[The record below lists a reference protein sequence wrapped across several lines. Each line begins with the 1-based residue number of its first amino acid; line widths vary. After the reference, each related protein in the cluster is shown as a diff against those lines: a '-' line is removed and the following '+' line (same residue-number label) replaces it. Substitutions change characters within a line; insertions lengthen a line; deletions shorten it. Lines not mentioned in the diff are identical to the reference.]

1 MPKIPFRIF
10 LDTQN
15 IISQQSTPPFHIE
28 ICDWLEQTN
37 NENRRLLQ
45 VFRHGGKSYI
55 IGAYVCWNLLQNPN
69 WTCLLISAKR
79 NLALRNSLF
88 IRSMI
93 EHHPLL
99 QHLKSDLY
107 TWKSETFT
115 VDRDVMQLN
124 PSVTVASLGS
134 SFTGYHSDMIIADD
148 IETSDNCIS
157 QHQRE
162 KIKERV
168 AEFGKLSNNILAV
181 GTPHTEDTI
190 YNHLEDVGYVAKKIP
205 VIRTRQKQLP
215 DSTTEDEEY
224 LAWQNHP
231 QGMFTHKWLEQ
242 QRMET
247 TEGDFNSQYML
258 VPQSTYQPLVQ
269 LEKINYY
276 KEDFVWNHVSQPF
289 GNYITDCKLGNK
301 RIQRICAAWDVAT
314 GLKGRDNSVL
324 SVCAKDEDNNVF
336 VHDLKILSAVDENRS
351 FDNQC
356 REVIGMCAKHKIGH
370 VFVEEN
376 FSSTLAN
383 ELRKV
388 ARELKLAINVIPKF
402 RSQNKLHFI
411 AQTLEPIIKVG
422 KMFVHERVRDD
433 TPFLDELQAFPRVNK
448 MDDCIDA
455 TSEAIS
461 HLPELQVDIS
471 KLAKIHNPLQQN
483 FKNFSISK
491 GMN

>member
-37 NENRRLLQ
+37 NDNRRLLQ

-115 VDRDVMQLN
+115 VDRDIMQLN

-157 QHQRE
+157 PHQRE

-190 YNHLEDVGYVAKKIP
+190 YNHLEEVGYVAKKIP
-205 VIRTRQKQLP
+205 VIRTRQKHLP
-215 DSTTEDEEY
+215 DSSTEDEEY

-276 KEDFVWNHVSQPF
+276 NDEFVWNHVSQPF
-289 GNYITDCKLGNK
+289 GNYITDCKLGSK

-336 VHDLKILSAVDENRS
+336 VHDLKVLSAVDEDRS

-356 REVIGMCAKHKIGH
+356 KEVIGMCAKHKIGH

-388 ARELKLAINVIPKF
+388 ARQMKLAINVIPKF

-422 KMFVHERVRDD
+422 KMYVHERVRDG

-461 HLPELQVDIS
+461 HLPELQLDIS
-471 KLAKIHNPLQQN
+471 KVARIHNPLQQN

>member
-1 MPKIPFRIF
+1 MTAKLPFRVF

-15 IISQQSTPPFHIE
+15 IISQQRTPAFHIE
-28 ICDWLEQTN
+28 ICDWLELTN
-37 NENRRLLQ
+37 NEQRRTFQ
-45 VFRHGGKSYI
+45 CFRHGGKSYI

-93 EHHPLL
+93 ENHPLL

-115 VDRDVMQLN
+115 VDREIMQLN
-124 PSVTVASLGS
+124 PSVTVSSLGA
-134 SFTGYHSDMIIADD
+134 SFTGFHADCVIADD
-148 IETSDNCIS
+148 IETSDNCINEN
-157 QHQRE
+157 QRQ

-168 AEFGKLSNNILAV
+168 SEFGKLANKILCV
-181 GTPHTEDTI
+181 GTPHCEDTI
-190 YNHLEDVGYVAKKIP
+190 YNHLEDVGYISKKIP

-215 DSTTEDEEY
+215 DSSLEDEEY
-224 LAWQNHP
+224 LAWHNHP
-231 QGMFTHKWLEQ
+231 QKMFTYKWLEQ
-242 QRMET
+242 QRNET

-258 VPQSTYQPLVQ
+258 IPQSVYQPLVQ
-269 LEKINYY
+269 LDKINYY
-276 KEDFVWNHVSQPF
+276 KENFIWNFISQPF
-289 GNYITDCKLGNK
+289 GNYIADCKLGKN
-301 RIQRICAAWDVAT
+301 RIQRICAAWDAAT

-324 SVCAKDEDNNVF
+324 SVVAKDESNNVF
-336 VHDLKILSAVDENRS
+336 VHDIRVLSAVGEDRS

-356 REVIGMCAKHKIGH
+356 REIIATCAKHKIGH

-376 FSSTLAN
+376 FSATLAN
-383 ELRKV
+383 ELRRV

-402 RSQNKLHFI
+402 RSANKLNFI

-422 KMFVHERVRDD
+422 RLYVHQNVKENS
-433 TPFLDELQAFPRVNK
+433 PFLDELQAFPKTK

-461 HLPELQVDIS
+461 HLPELAVDIS
-471 KLAKIHNPLQQN
+471 KLAKIHNPLAPNLQ
-483 FKNFSISK
+483 NFSISK
-491 GMN
+491 GYN